1 LIQKAASSDEF
12 FGLCFSIRNP
22 HSAIERRYT
31 MAKKIMFLFVVLFL
45 MGMAPV
51 YGAEFP
57 TKEVQIIIPWAAGGA
72 TDLIF
77 RALAA
82 STGKHLGKA
91 VVVVNRPGGGS
102 AVGYTEGMQA
112 RPDGYTLTSG
122 VTPLTILPHQ
132 VATAFTYKNFEPVIN
147 VVSDPS
153 MFLVRSDAPWKGLK
167 DFLDYAKKNPGM
179 ITVGNSG
186 AGGGVHLV
194 ALAFERA
201 AGVKLNHIPF
211 SGGGPSITAILGGH
225 VNAVSVSPPEGI
237 NHVQAGK
244 LKIIALFSEKRFEMF
259 PDVPTVKEQ
268 GIDFAMGMWRGL
280 IASKGTPPDVIK
292 KLHDAFKQ
300 GMDDPTFRKNAKDMA
315 VNLHY
320 LGPEAYGKLMAED
333 HEFYG
338 KLVKEIKK

>member
-1 LIQKAASSDEF
+1 MLKRIIPILF
-12 FGLCFSIRNP
+12 VIFGLI
-22 HSAIERRYT
+22 AA
-31 MAKKIMFLFVVLFL
+31 M
-45 MGMAPV
+45 PV
-51 YGAEFP
+51 HAAEFP

-82 STGKHLGKA
+82 TTGKYLGKA
-91 VVVVNRPGGGS
+91 VVVVNRPGGGG
-102 AVGYTEGMQA
+102 AVGFTEAMQA
-112 RPDGYTLTSG
+112 KPDGYTLVTA

-132 VATAFTYKNFEPVIN
+132 VSTAFTYKSFDPIIN
-147 VVSDPS
+147 VVDDPS
-153 MFLVRSDAPWKGLK
+153 MFLVRSDAPWKSLK
-167 DFLDYAKKNPGM
+167 EFLDFAKKNPDM

-201 AGVKLNHIPF
+201 AGVKFNHIPF
-211 SGGGPSITAILGGH
+211 SGGGPSVTAILGGH
-225 VNAVSVSPPEGI
+225 INSVSVSPPEGI
-237 NHVQAGK
+237 SHVQAGK
-244 LKIIALFSEKRFEMF
+244 LKIVALFAEKRLEMF

-280 IASKGTPPDVIK
+280 AAPKGTPPDVIK

-300 GMDDPTFRKNAKDMA
+300 GMDDPVLKKNAKDMA
-315 VNLHY
+315 VNLRY
-320 LGPEAYGKLMAED
+320 LSPEAFGRLMASD

>member
-1 LIQKAASSDEF
+1 ML
-12 FGLCFSIRNP
+12 
-22 HSAIERRYT
+22 
-31 MAKKIMFLFVVLFL
+31 KKIFFVLLTLAVGTVPL
-45 MGMAPV
+45 

-82 STGKHLGKA
+82 TTGKYLGKA
-91 VVVVNRPGGGS
+91 VVVVNRPGGAG

-112 RPDGYTLTSG
+112 KPDGYILTAA

-132 VATAFTYKNFEPVIN
+132 VKTAFTYKNFEPVLN
-147 VVSDPS
+147 VVDDPS
-153 MFLVRSDAPWKGLK
+153 MFLVRSDAPWKSLRE
-167 DFLDYAKKNPGM
+167 FLDYAKKNPEM

-201 AGVKLNHIPF
+201 AGVKFNHIPF
-211 SGGGPSITAILGGH
+211 AGGGPSVVAMLGGH

-237 NHVQAGK
+237 SQVQAGR
-244 LKIIALFSEKRFEMF
+244 LKIIALFAKKRLEMF
-259 PDVPTVKEQ
+259 PDVLTVSEQ
-268 GIDFAMGMWRGL
+268 GVNFVMGMWRGL
-280 IASKGTPPDVIK
+280 AAPQGTPPDVIK
-292 KLHDAFKQ
+292 KLHDAFKK
-300 GMDDPTFRKNAKDMA
+300 GMEDPAVIKNAKDMA
-315 VNLHY
+315 VNLSY
-320 LGPEAYGKLMAED
+320 LGPEDFGKRMAHD